1 MADRFQSRRRKV
13 VGMTCLLFLVA
24 CFLPCVDTGTRGP
37 TGDPSFPDP
46 SEGRPFGLVILL
58 FGWGGGNHGVPW
70 SANVFLALGL
80 ACLARD
86 RARTAAALGAVASI
100 LGLTTW
106 LLNSFSRPHNIDP
119 LGGYYFWQASQ
130 FVLAGG
136 ALWASRAPAT
146 PSGATRVATEP
157 FAAPDPAT

>member
-13 VGMTCLLFLVA
+13 VGLTCLLFLAA

-46 SEGRPFGLVILL
+46 SEGRQFGLVILL

-70 SANVFLALGL
+70 SANVFLALGVVCIL
-80 ACLARD
+80 SGHS
-86 RARTAAALGAVASI
+86 RTAAGFGVVASV

-106 LLNSFSRPHNIDP
+106 LINSFSRPFSVHP
-119 LGGYYFWQASQ
+119 LVGYYFWQASQ
-130 FVLAGG
+130 FVFAGG
-136 ALWASRAPAT
+136 ALWASRKHPGAAGCRAT
-146 PSGATRVATEP
+146 PCQAEP
-157 FAAPDPAT
+157 V